1 MKMNTS
7 ISVLFFM
14 VLLLFS
20 EAKAQTLLPELE
32 KIFGKENVKSVDG
45 SAFKEYYVIGVTQPI
60 DHANAAKGRFSQ
72 RLLLGYNDASAPVVM
87 ETEGYSLNP
96 TQLDPKYKTE
106 LTELLDA
113 NQIVVEHRYFGES
126 IPDAANRKFLTY
138 KQASDDYHSIRQ
150 KLDPIFRGGW
160 ATTGLSKTGDA
171 AFAYKF
177 FYPNDVKATLVY
189 GISLTME
196 QEDKR
201 FENYLRERRKTEAG
215 KKIFADQIYLFENK
229 KRLLPAYSELID
241 FVIKLEN
248 FPRPRLET
256 ETLYDYA
263 VLELEVLFWQRFGK
277 NTEEAGAKFDQM
289 YDGFLKMGFK
299 PSVPAATSRDKLILA
314 LGLGTSLTKET
325 ETLYYQAFT
334 QGGYYGYDEEPF
346 KKYLKNEN
354 YSLARF
360 IGEDVKFDPSFRRA
374 QKKYAET
381 TMSRMIFINAET
393 DPWSVFSFNIRA
405 GSDNLKLVQKDAN
418 HSLKLKDFDHK
429 TREAVLQKLK
439 GWLSK

>member
-1 MKMNTS
+1 MKTYIS
-7 ISVLFFM
+7 ILFFTL
-14 VLLLFS
+14 LLLFS

-32 KIFGKENVKSVDG
+32 KIFGKENVKPVDG
-45 SAFKEYYVIGVTQPI
+45 SRFKEYYVINVTQPI
-60 DHANAAKGRFSQ
+60 DHTSATKGNFSQ
-72 RLLLGYNDASAPVVM
+72 RLLLGYNDANAPVVM

-96 TQLDPKYKTE
+96 AQLDPKYKTE

-113 NQIVVEHRYFGES
+113 NQLVVEHRYFGES
-126 IPDAANRKFLTY
+126 IPDAKNRKFLTY
-138 KQASDDYHSIRQ
+138 KQASDDYHLIRR
-150 KLDPIFRGGW
+150 KLDSIFRGGW

-201 FENYLRERRKTEAG
+201 FVKYLRERRKTEAG
-215 KKIFADQIYLFENK
+215 KKIFADQIYFFENK

-241 FVIKLEN
+241 FLVKLEN
-248 FPRPRLET
+248 LPGPRLDP

-263 VLELEVLFWQRFGK
+263 VLELEVQFWQYFGSI
-277 NTEEAGAKFDQM
+277 EDAGARLDRLYDQ
-289 YDGFLKMGFK
+289 FLKMGFK
-299 PSVPAATSRDKLILA
+299 PTVPAKTSRDKLILA
-314 LGLGTSLTKET
+314 LGRGTPLGKDT
-325 ETLYYQAFT
+325 ETLFYQAFT
-334 QGGYYGYDEEPF
+334 QGGFIGHDEKPF

-354 YSLARF
+354 YSFARF

-393 DPWSVFSFNIRA
+393 DPWSVFSFNIRP

-418 HSLKLKDFDHK
+418 HNLKLKDFDQK
-429 TREAVLQKLK
+429 TREEVSQKIK
-439 GWLSK
+439 DWLSK